1 MNTLITLVKMQ
12 LKEKLNFRE
21 LNLNGKAVSHT
32 VTNVLFMIVKF
43 IFATLMCS
51 AVFLWVGILPMFSFS
66 TAIPDTF
73 MAFLFSL
80 MLLLSVFSCTVRL
93 TKAMYFS
100 RDNTV
105 LLTLPCTPTQVY
117 LSKIIVFF
125 LFELKKN
132 VSFLV
137 PMFVGYFITQGHEF
151 IFYPWLII
159 CFFLVSL
166 LTVAIGAFLS
176 IPAMWIATIFRQRKS
191 LHAIATVLLLTVA
204 TIALFYAMSLI
215 PENESL
221 DLRTGWTSIRL
232 KVDELLSA
240 FAVNFSL
247 LYDLCRLITGE
258 FVDTGAGMFIFPIAT
273 MLVRLAFLILASAAT
288 ICLGVLVVN
297 PIFYTMA
304 SKPFEYLKAAVAP
317 RKNRVRGSVCA
328 PIYTEMVKSFKD
340 STRTAFNVGLLL
352 STPTLVFFLN
362 KLFAAMPTNDFG
374 DKMIISF
381 NILIIL
387 LVALNSNSHAAS
399 IFSRDGRSAYLIK
412 VQPKNPTALLVAKLL
427 PTAIFCV
434 GSFVATSCVLL
445 TSSNLTLTDV
455 LFLMLGVLFI
465 YLAHLLY
472 SAELDIINPHTE
484 VYAAIGEYENDP
496 NELKSSSLAFLLSF
510 LIAGATILLLFE
522 ESIASVCPK
531 LAIVGLLAFA
541 YRAYLFFTNIKL
553 YYKEK

>member
-21 LNLNGKAVSHT
+21 LNLNGKAISHT
-32 VTNVLFMIVKF
+32 VTNVLFTVLKF

-151 IFYPWLII
+151 IFYPWLIL
-159 CFFLVSL
+159 CFFFVSL

-191 LHAIATVLLLTVA
+191 LQAIATVLLLAVA
-204 TIALFYAMSLI
+204 TVALFYAMSLI

-273 MLVRLAFLILASAAT
+273 MLVRLAFLILAAAAT

-340 STRTAFNVGLLL
+340 STRTAVNVGLFL

-387 LVALNSNSHAAS
+387 LVSLNANSYAAS

-412 VQPKNPTALLVAKLL
+412 VQPKNPTALLLAKLL

-445 TSSNLTLTDV
+445 TSSNLALTDV